1 MTEDILHKTSERS
14 DRTSA
19 LQIQGDDA
27 HGSPGNCQVDAI
39 RFAPSGEFFL
49 TGWIDDRASVLRH
62 IRLIGRDWSR
72 SVESRNVNRFRHA
85 DVDRSSAAGDTG
97 LSGVWLTGSLDG
109 GIPGDEAYTVEFAL
123 TDGSLK
129 LREIRGAYCTAGEFE
144 EYLAT
149 FAGQL
154 VGADR
159 GLPKKSAPLES
170 QLTAAATGEPPTFP
184 KYNVEAILV
193 AEDGGVFV
201 AGWIDDALD
210 PLHEIRLTGSNWQVV
225 FAGDALGR
233 TRRDDVY
240 KSLKSMRH
248 HPFGFWGFASAS
260 SLPRGGDRCMIE
272 LATKAGARQ
281 RLEMSFGVLDRVEL
295 RNVILGYLSSCTYLG
310 NPQLDSVDSVSRSIG
325 KHVVDLN
332 ARITRAT
339 VAHPYVE
346 RFGRR
351 RPSPKGSI
359 IVCLY
364 GKPEYLFLQAALFA
378 GGEGIE
384 DYEFLYVSNSPELA
398 EQLLREARVCA
409 MTFDVDLTL
418 ILLAGNAGFGAANNA
433 AAKFARA
440 ERILIVNPDVFPYDK
455 NWAAKHSSI
464 VDNLPEKET
473 RLFGAP
479 LFYDDGSLM
488 HSGLYFDADV
498 GISFGASAFAQQT
511 LLRVEHYAKGA
522 PPTTAKFL
530 ASRPVLGVT
539 GAFISCARDWFEK
552 LGGFCE
558 DYVFGHYEDADLCL
572 RSLEGGVAP
581 WIHDLKLWH
590 LEGKGSVRP
599 ATLEGATTINRWLFN
614 SLWGP
619 KVIPGLIGQNPRHP
633 LLQRAGDRPD
643 AHHVEPRDRASGDH
657 HPSKARGVAIARP
670 HLAAQY
676 KEIIFSAEESR

>member
-1 MTEDILHKTSERS
+1 MTEDNLHETSEGT
-14 DRTSA
+14 DPASA
-19 LQIQGDDA
+19 PRLQGVDA
-27 HGSPGNCQVDAI
+27 HRSRGHCQVDTI
-39 RFAPSGEFFL
+39 RFSPSGEFFL
-49 TGWIDDRASVLRH
+49 AGWIDDRASALRH
-62 IRLIGRDWSR
+62 IRLIGRDWSK
-72 SVESRNVNRFRHA
+72 SVESRNVSRFRHT
-85 DVDRSSAAGDTG
+85 DVDSSNDAG
-97 LSGVWLTGSLDG
+97 LSGVWLTASLDG
-109 GIPGDEAYTVEFAL
+109 ETADEAAYTVEFAL
-123 TDGSLK
+123 TDGSSN
-129 LREIRGAYCTAGEFE
+129 LREIRGARCTADEFK

-154 VGADR
+154 ASADHE
-159 GLPKKSAPLES
+159 LTKKSSPLDA
-170 QLTAAATGEPPTFP
+170 QLNAAAAEPPPAFP

-225 FAGDALGR
+225 FAGNALGR
-233 TRRDDVY
+233 TRRDDVH

-248 HPFGFWGFASAS
+248 HPFGYWGFASAS
-260 SLPRGGDRCMIE
+260 SLPRGADRCMVE
-272 LATKAGARQ
+272 LTTKAGAQQ
-281 RLEMSFGVLDRVEL
+281 RLEMSFGVLDRIEL
-295 RNVILGYLSSCTYLG
+295 RNVILGYLSSCAYLG
-310 NPQLDSVDSVSRSIG
+310 NPQLDSVVSVSRSIG

-332 ARITRAT
+332 TRITRAT

-351 RPSPKGSI
+351 RRSPKGSI

-409 MTFDVDLTL
+409 MTFDVDITL
-418 ILLAGNAGFGAANNA
+418 ILLPGNAGFGAANNA
-433 AAKFARA
+433 AAKFARTN
-440 ERILIVNPDVFPYDK
+440 RILIVNPDVFPHDK

-464 VDNLPEKET
+464 VDNLPESET
-473 RLFGAP
+473 KLFGAP

-498 GISFGASAFAQQT
+498 GISYAASAFSKQT
-511 LLRVEHYAKGA
+511 FLRVEHYAKGA

-530 ASRPVLGVT
+530 RSRPVPGVT
-539 GAFISCARDWFEK
+539 GAFISCARNWFEK

-572 RSLEGGVAP
+572 RSLEGGAAP

-599 ATLEGATTINRWLFN
+599 PTLEGATTINRWLFN
-614 SLWGP
+614 SLWSS
-619 KVIPGLIGQNPRHP
+619 KIIPELIGQNPRHP
-633 LLQRAGDRPD
+633 LLQRAAGKVD
-643 AHHVEPRDRASGDH
+643 AYQVEARIGASGD
-657 HPSKARGVAIARP
+657 PDLSKARRVAIARP
-670 HLAAQY
+670 HPPAQY
-676 KEIIFSAEESR
+676 KEIIFSAEGSR